1 MDADSQLKEI
11 LKMAVKNAVSPPCKC
26 DLTPI
31 DVNAVS
37 KKTDDISNFASYEQ
51 GAEEEIVIPIPSASN
66 ELPQDKV
73 AENNLILV
81 AASGSADSTFD
92 SLYIR

>member
-1 MDADSQLKEI
+1 VD
-11 LKMAVKNAVSPPCKC
+11 
-26 DLTPI
+26 
-31 DVNAVS
+31 AVS
-37 KKTDDISNFASYEQ
+37 KKTDDISTFASYEQ